1 MNALEKVQADG
12 PASKS
17 DSDYEKWYDRIL
29 EAAHALHP
37 NLVTGASIKG
47 ELDDE
52 QGDTIGN
59 YDPYTRTWS
68 KEKHEKLF
76 DVTEER

>member
-1 MNALEKVQADG
+1 MNAVEKVQAEG

-17 DSDYEKWYDRIL
+17 EADYNLWYDKIL
-29 EAAHALHP
+29 KTANAMYGHSVL
-37 NLVTGASIKG
+37 IRG

-52 QGDTIGN
+52 QGDAIGD

-68 KEKHEKLF
+68 KEKHEKLV
-76 DVTEER
+76 DLNEELPE